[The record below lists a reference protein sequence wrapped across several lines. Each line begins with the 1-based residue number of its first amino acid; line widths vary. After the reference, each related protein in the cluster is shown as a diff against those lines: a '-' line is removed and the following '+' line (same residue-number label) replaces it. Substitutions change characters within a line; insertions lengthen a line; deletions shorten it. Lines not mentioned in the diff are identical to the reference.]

1 MGAAIGIGDL
11 DATAPLA
18 KTFAEWLQAVFGRS
32 EPTLPP

>member
-18 KTFAEWLQAVFGRS
+18 EEFIDWLRRLFG
-32 EPTLPP
+32 